1 MIANNSVQNMEQE
14 NGTSSSEDI
23 QEKVEKR
30 KAYIK
35 VVFLKVGEIDTL
47 KEFFV
52 ADVFVQIRWREP
64 SLDKPTTEGQ
74 RMKQVLTGAL
84 RSLTQN
90 YIEISKTKSK
100 KFQYENYWDPKI
112 VFQNVLSES
121 KHSEWKVL
129 RHYDEGEAYIVQK
142 HRLKATFSE
151 NLELVLFPFDIQDLT
166 LIISTEL
173 SEAEVE
179 LEEDL
184 EEMSSVQ
191 IDSFAKE
198 QEWTLHECVS
208 FTPKVTT
215 KAYTNP
221 KFKNPTVVA
230 GCFAGRRAG
239 FFIWNVMLIMT
250 LISSLSLATFAVD
263 RALPQNRL
271 QLSFTLVLTGVAF
284 KFVANQSI
292 PKISYLTHLDRYIL
306 GSMIFLYLV
315 CIWHGVV
322 ILIEGRAA
330 GAEADRDAFIVF
342 ASSFACLQ
350 VMFIISVVISGYQ
363 RYSNVKKIER
373 KYQEKIGKRLAMENE
388 STKKKT
394 RVSSMDV

>member
-1 MIANNSVQNMEQE
+1 MEQE

-23 QEKVEKR
+23 KEKVDKR
-30 KAYIK
+30 KAYVK

-52 ADVFVQIRWREP
+52 ADVYVQIRWREP
-64 SLDKPTTEGQ
+64 SLDAPATEGQ

-112 VFQNVLSES
+112 VFQNVLSEN

-151 NLELVLFPFDIQDLT
+151 NLELALFPFDIQDLT
-166 LIISTEL
+166 VIISTEL

-221 KFKNPTVVA
+221 KFKNPAVVA

-263 RALPQNRL
+263 RGLPQNRL

-322 ILIEGRAA
+322 TLIEGAAA

-342 ASSFACLQ
+342 ASSFASLQ
-350 VMFIISVVISGYQ
+350 VMFIVSVVISGYQ

-373 KYQEKIGKRLAMENE
+373 KYQEKIGKRLAIERE
-388 STKKKT
+388 SSKKRSK
-394 RVSSMDV
+394 VGSMDV